1 MQYVQKEFIE
11 RKIGLQNIQSS
22 QMKDYEQENKMLD
35 DAMFDEDEG
44 ELIDIENIDE
54 LEKLDMDEGVAK
66 SKEEKC
72 KELIDKGK
80 EKGFLTYSEIIDA
93 FDNVDIEADEIEE
106 FLDNL
111 KALNISIDDEFED
124 KKIEDNIMELPESVR
139 IDDPVRMYLKEIGKV
154 PLLQPDEEIE
164 IAKHIELG
172 DEYAK
177 KRLIESNLRL
187 VVSIAKKY
195 LNRGMFFLDLIQE
208 GNMGLIKAVDK
219 FDMSYDV
226 KFSTY
231 AVPMIIG
238 EIKRYLRDDGILK
251 VSRSL
256 KENHYRIYQVRE
268 ALTRRLEREPT
279 TGEMAEEM
287 GISIEELVMTMESGA
302 EVESLHKTIYQ
313 GEGTEISLMD
323 KLPEKENRQE
333 KVLDRIFLEEI
344 LGTLEAKE
352 RRLIYMRY
360 FQNMTQMEIA
370 HELGVSQVQVSRME
384 KRILRSLQESAEKK

>member
-1 MQYVQKEFIE
+1 MDHTIALIRRAHEGDENARAQLVEENTGLIWCVVKRFYGRGTEAEDLFQIGS
-11 RKIGLQNIQSS
+11 IGL
-22 QMKDYEQENKMLD
+22 L
-35 DAMFDEDEG
+35 
-44 ELIDIENIDE
+44 
-54 LEKLDMDEGVAK
+54 
-66 SKEEKC
+66 
-72 KELIDKGK
+72 
-80 EKGFLTYSEIIDA
+80 
-93 FDNVDIEADEIEE
+93 
-106 FLDNL
+106 
-111 KALNISIDDEFED
+111 
-124 KKIEDNIMELPESVR
+124 
-139 IDDPVRMYLKEIGKV
+139 
-154 PLLQPDEEIE
+154 
-164 IAKHIELG
+164 
-172 DEYAK
+172 
-177 KRLIESNLRL
+177 
-187 VVSIAKKY
+187 
-195 LNRGMFFLDLIQE
+195 
-208 GNMGLIKAVDK
+208 KAVDK

-279 TGEMAEEM
+279 TGEMAAEM

-333 KVLDRIFLEEI
+333 KALDRIFLEEI

>member
-1 MQYVQKEFIE
+1 MPEDTLALIRRAHQGDKEARDRLFHENTGLIYCAAKRFVGRGVDME
-11 RKIGLQNIQSS
+11 DLFQIGSIGL
-22 QMKDYEQENKMLD
+22 L
-35 DAMFDEDEG
+35 
-44 ELIDIENIDE
+44 
-54 LEKLDMDEGVAK
+54 
-66 SKEEKC
+66 
-72 KELIDKGK
+72 
-80 EKGFLTYSEIIDA
+80 
-93 FDNVDIEADEIEE
+93 
-106 FLDNL
+106 
-111 KALNISIDDEFED
+111 
-124 KKIEDNIMELPESVR
+124 
-139 IDDPVRMYLKEIGKV
+139 
-154 PLLQPDEEIE
+154 
-164 IAKHIELG
+164 
-172 DEYAK
+172 
-177 KRLIESNLRL
+177 
-187 VVSIAKKY
+187 
-195 LNRGMFFLDLIQE
+195 
-208 GNMGLIKAVDK
+208 KAVDK
-219 FDMSYDV
+219 FDTSYDV

-279 TGEMAEEM
+279 TGEMAAEM

>member
-1 MQYVQKEFIE
+1 
-11 RKIGLQNIQSS
+11 
-22 QMKDYEQENKMLD
+22 
-35 DAMFDEDEG
+35 
-44 ELIDIENIDE
+44 
-54 LEKLDMDEGVAK
+54 
-66 SKEEKC
+66 
-72 KELIDKGK
+72 
-80 EKGFLTYSEIIDA
+80 
-93 FDNVDIEADEIEE
+93 
-106 FLDNL
+106 
-111 KALNISIDDEFED
+111 
-124 KKIEDNIMELPESVR
+124 
-139 IDDPVRMYLKEIGKV
+139 
-154 PLLQPDEEIE
+154 
-164 IAKHIELG
+164 
-172 DEYAK
+172 
-177 KRLIESNLRL
+177 
-187 VVSIAKKY
+187 
-195 LNRGMFFLDLIQE
+195 
-208 GNMGLIKAVDK
+208 
-219 FDMSYDV
+219 
-226 KFSTY
+226 
-231 AVPMIIG
+231 MIIG

-313 GEGTEISLMD
+313 GEGTEIALMD